1 MGADNTTTA
10 FANYKRVYGENSD
23 SFVNQQNLLAPS
35 WKKFKLSPLKLSPQ
49 GTYLVVSMTGN
60 ETGGAI
66 NETQA
71 FQDPGNFNPQ
81 NPVVLPKTNV
91 IPIAVTGNSIEL
103 SKNNVQAFAA
113 TQDAIMTD
121 GQKRLVSA
129 VNRQGLGKGTG
140 QLTLANGAGAAT
152 SSLVVDNALPFRRNM
167 RLDLWT
173 ALPPALGGAGV
184 KEVSGATVT
193 NVNYNTN
200 TLTLD
205 ANYSWSDN
213 DIIVLYTVLDN
224 PPTGGKE
231 ITGLQAICDTT
242 TYSTTFEGLAVSSNP
257 EWVGNVIS
265 AGGVPVSQDLLQQ
278 TYNRIR
284 SVGGGNPN
292 FLISNNGQQ
301 RVFLN
306 SELQKV
312 RYEPAT
318 VEGGATVLKWMDMEW
333 LYDKDYDIS
342 EVGMYDLNHIE
353 KLQTREMFLA
363 DYSGNTAYQVV
374 GYDQIGMYYKYVS
387 NLATDKRNAHGRLTG
402 LTEPTF

>member
-1 MGADNTTTA
+1 MDTTTSS
-10 FANYKRVYGENSD
+10 FANYKRIYGENSD
-23 SFVNQQNLLAPS
+23 SFVNEQNLLAPS

-71 FQDPGNFNPQ
+71 FQNPGDFNPQ
-81 NPVVLPKTNV
+81 NPVILPKTNV
-91 IPIAVTGNSIEL
+91 IPIAVTGNAIEL

-129 VNRQGLGKGTG
+129 VNRQGLNKGTG
-140 QLTLANGAGAAT
+140 QLTLANGAGVAT
-152 SSLVVDNALPFRRNM
+152 TALIVDNALPFRRNM

-173 ALPPALGGAGV
+173 GLPPALGGAGV
-184 KEVSGATVT
+184 KEVNGATVT
-193 NVNYNTN
+193 AVNYSTN

-205 ANYSWSDN
+205 AAYTWSDN

-224 PPTGGKE
+224 PPVGGKE

-242 TYSTTFEGLAVSSNP
+242 TYSTTFEGLSVSTNP
-257 EWVGNVIS
+257 EWVGNVIA

-284 SVGGGNPN
+284 SIGGGNPN
-292 FLISNNGQQ
+292 FLLSNNGQQ

-318 VEGGATVLKWMDMEW
+318 VKGGATVLKWMDMEW
-333 LYDKDYDIS
+333 LYDKDYDIG
-342 EVGMYDLNHIE
+342 EVGMYDLDHVE

-374 GYDQIGMYYKYVS
+374 GYDQIGMYYKYVA
-387 NLATDKRNAHGRLTG
+387 NLASDKRNAHGRLTG

>member
-35 WKKFKLSPLKLSPQ
+35 WKKFKISPLKLSPQ

-81 NPVVLPKTNV
+81 NPIILPKTNV

-121 GQKRLVSA
+121 GQKRLISE
-129 VNRQGLGKGTG
+129 VNRQGLNKGTG

-152 SSLVVDNALPFRRNM
+152 NLLVVDNPFPFRRNM

-173 ALPPALGGAGV
+173 GLPPSLGGAGV

-193 NVNYNTN
+193 AVNYSTY
-200 TLTLD
+200 TITLD
-205 ANYSWSDN
+205 TNYTWSDN

-242 TYSTTFEGLAVSSNP
+242 TYSTTFEGLSVASNP
-257 EWVGNVIS
+257 EWVGNVVA
-265 AGGVPVSQDLLQQ
+265 AGNVPISQDLLQQ

-284 SVGGGNPN
+284 NIGGGNPN
-292 FLISNNGQQ
+292 FLISNLGQQ

-333 LYDKDYDIS
+333 LYDKDYDLN
-342 EVGMYDLNHIE
+342 EVGMYDLKHVE

-374 GYDQIGMYYKYVS
+374 GYDQIGMYYKYVA
-387 NLATDKRNAHGRLTG
+387 NLATDKRNAHGRLTQ
-402 LTEPTF
+402 LTEPNI

>member
-1 MGADNTTTA
+1 
-10 FANYKRVYGENSD
+10 
-23 SFVNQQNLLAPS
+23 
-35 WKKFKLSPLKLSPQ
+35 
-49 GTYLVVSMTGN
+49 MTGN

-81 NPVVLPKTNV
+81 NPVILPKTNV

-103 SKNNVQAFAA
+103 SKNDVQAFAA
-113 TQDAIMTD
+113 SQDAIMTD
-121 GQKRLVSA
+121 GQKRLVSEI
-129 VNRQGLGKGTG
+129 NRQGLGKGTG
-140 QLTLANGAGAAT
+140 QMSLANGAGVAAT
-152 SSLVVDNALPFRRNM
+152 ALIVDNALPFRRGM

-173 ALPPALGGAGV
+173 ALPPALGGAGT
-184 KEVSGATVT
+184 KEVSGATIT
-193 NVNYNTN
+193 AVNYNTN

-205 ANYSWSDN
+205 SAQTWTDN

-231 ITGLQAICDTT
+231 ITGVQAICDTT
-242 TYSTTFEGLAVSSNP
+242 AFSTTFEGLSVTTNP
-257 EWVGNVIS
+257 EWVGNVVAAS
-265 AGGVPVSQDLLQQ
+265 NNNSVPVSQDLLQQ

-292 FLISNNGQQ
+292 YLISNNGQQ
-301 RVFLN
+301 RTFMN
-306 SELQKV
+306 TELQKV
-312 RYEPAT
+312 RYEPT
-318 VEGGATVLKWMDMEW
+318 KVEGGATVLKWMDMEW
-333 LYDKDYDIS
+333 LYDKDYDLN
-342 EVGMYDLNHIE
+342 EVGMYDLNHVE

-374 GYDQIGMYYKYVS
+374 GYDQIGMYYKYVA

-402 LTEPTF
+402 LSEPTF